1 MIATLKLGR
10 NLGHDLEEELDR
22 VFHFQV
28 RPDLLDDRLEPV
40 ELLLHQK
47 VAEVVGK
54 FLFRQTLVEVVAL
67 ILDRLVDEVQQ
78 LKGDWLCEKLI

>member
-1 MIATLKLGR
+1 MTATLKLGR

-28 RPDLLDDRLEPV
+28 RTDLLDDRIEPV

-67 ILDRLVDEVQQ
+67 VLDGLVDEVQQ
-78 LKGDWLCEKLI
+78 LEGDGLCGK

>member
-1 MIATLKLGR
+1 MIATLKVGR

-28 RPDLLDDRLEPV
+28 RTDLLDDRIEPV

-67 ILDRLVDEVQQ
+67 VLDGLVDEVQQ
-78 LKGDWLCEKLI
+78 LEGDGLCGK

>member
-1 MIATLKLGR
+1 MTATLKLGR
-10 NLGHDLEEELDR
+10 NLGHDFKEELDR

-28 RPDLLDDRLEPV
+28 RTDLLDDRIEPV

-67 ILDRLVDEVQQ
+67 VLDRLVDEVQQ
-78 LKGDWLCEKLI
+78 LEGDGLCGK

>member
-28 RPDLLDDRLEPV
+28 RTDLLDDRIEPV

-67 ILDRLVDEVQQ
+67 VLDGLVDEVQQ
-78 LKGDWLCEKLI
+78 LEGDGLCGK